1 MDDTPCYFYSD
12 HHKDFDPFLQ
22 QKSQAFFTSET
33 AMKTLAGYVAKI
45 LEPDEK
51 KDTRSDFETLLE
63 VIKIYLPFF
72 SDSLFL
78 HFPVVVAILGN
89 KCWIFIK

>member
-33 AMKTLAGYVAKI
+33 AMKTLAGYVVKI
-45 LEPDEK
+45 LELDEK
-51 KDTRSDFETLLE
+51 RDRESNFETLLE
-63 VIKIYLPFF
+63 VIYLPFF
-72 SDSLFL
+72 SASPFL
-78 HFPVVVAILGN
+78 HSPLVLAAS
-89 KCWIFIK
+89 

>member
-33 AMKTLAGYVAKI
+33 AMKTLAGYVVKI
-45 LEPDEK
+45 LELDEK
-51 KDTRSDFETLLE
+51 KDSGSDFETLLE
-63 VIKIYLPFF
+63 VIYLPFF
-72 SDSLFL
+72 STSPFL
-78 HFPVVVAILGN
+78 HFPLVLAAS
-89 KCWIFIK
+89 

>member
-1 MDDTPCYFYSD
+1 
-12 HHKDFDPFLQ
+12 
-22 QKSQAFFTSET
+22 
-33 AMKTLAGYVAKI
+33 MKTLAGYVAKI

-51 KDTRSDFETLLE
+51 KDTRSDFETILE
-63 VIKIYLPFF
+63 VIRIYLPFF

-89 KCWIFIK
+89 KC

>member
-33 AMKTLAGYVAKI
+33 AMKTLAGYVVKI
-45 LEPDEK
+45 LELDEK
-51 KDTRSDFETLLE
+51 RDRESNFETLLE
-63 VIKIYLPFF
+63 VIYLPFF
-72 SDSLFL
+72 SAAPFL
-78 HFPVVVAILGN
+78 HFPLVLAAS
-89 KCWIFIK
+89 